1 MSQTSLFSSRAA
13 RTFAFVLILAAAL
26 AIRLYDLTDLP
37 LDFHPT
43 RQLVSIIKA
52 RGLYF
57 ETQPDGIST
66 WELET
71 GIRFARLKAD
81 VEPVV
86 FERLVAFTY
95 RFAGEQLWIPRI
107 YSSAFWL
114 IGGIFLFLLA
124 RQFVPFEGALVTTTY
139 YLIFPYA
146 ILGSRSFQ
154 PDPLMVMLLLGFWWM
169 FARWVTLSPN
179 PSPRRAERSGAKRRA
194 DEAGRAAQW
203 VNALLAGLLGGLAIF
218 IKFSAAFFVIGGALG
233 LALSRF
239 TLRDLLRNI
248 QVWAIALLG
257 ALPASVYLIYGIFV
271 RGDLASQFKGRF
283 VPALLVNPY
292 NYLQWEVKA
301 SMAAGGIFI
310 MLGLLGFFLIKDS
323 RLRIFLYGVWAAY
336 VLYGLFFN
344 YHIATHDYYHLP
356 FIPIVG
362 LSLAPLGE
370 GFFARLTEAGPQRW
384 ARTAVSLILIYG
396 LFSVLWDVRN
406 QMKAVDYRSEAA
418 MWAEIG
424 AQFDEEARVIAL
436 TQDYG
441 SRLEYWG
448 WRRFATWPSLGDAGY
463 ADIRAGVSSFDKL
476 FNRYSSKM
484 SYFLVTDFDEFN
496 RQPLLKER
504 LFNLYPV
511 YLEGDDYL
519 VFDLKHPIATSDL
532 P

>member
-86 FERLVAFTY
+86 FERLVAFSY
-95 RFAGEQLWIPRI
+95 RFAGEQLWIPRL
-107 YSSAFWL
+107 YSSLFWL

-124 RQFVPFEGALVTTTY
+124 RQFVPFEGSLVSTTY

-146 ILGSRSFQ
+146 VLGSRSFQ
-154 PDPLMVMLLLGFWWM
+154 PDPLMVMLLLGFWWV
-169 FARWVTLSPN
+169 FARWVTLSLQG
-179 PSPRRAERSGAKRRA
+179 RGAGVMVA
-194 DEAGRAAQW
+194 S
-203 VNALLAGLLGGLAIF
+203 LAGLLGGFAIF

-248 QVWAIALLG
+248 QVWVIALLG

-292 NYLQWEVKA
+292 NYLQWEGKA

-323 RLRIFLYGVWAAY
+323 RLRIFLYGLWGAY

-362 LSLAPLGE
+362 LSLAPLGDW
-370 GFFARLTEAGPQRW
+370 FFARLTGAGLQRG
-384 ARTAVSLILIYG
+384 ARTAVSLILLYG
-396 LFSVLWDVRN
+396 LFSVVWDVRN
-406 QMKAVDYRSEAA
+406 QMKAVDYRPEAA
-418 MWAEIG
+418 MWVEIG
-424 AQFDEEARVIAL
+424 AQFDEETRVVAL

-511 YLEGDDYL
+511 YLEGDGYL
-519 VFDLKHPIATSDL
+519 VFDLKHPIATSEL